1 MPFWVVSRPRR
12 HANCS
17 QIARVR
23 GTRRKERHGEPMTA
37 LAFDLEDV
45 WLSGRGETFELARG
59 AVARMG
65 KR

>member
-1 MPFWVVSRPRR
+1 
-12 HANCS
+12 
-17 QIARVR
+17 
-23 GTRRKERHGEPMTA
+23 MTA